1 MTPLACAATASV
13 AMIVFGVVV
22 CVVVIAFLR
31 FIERMPDADEPG
43 PPTGEEEGMG
53 TEGRRFG

>member
-1 MTPLACAATASV
+1 MTSACVSTASV

-31 FIERMPDADEPG
+31 FIERMPDADEPTTQ
-43 PPTGEEEGMG
+43 PGEEEGMG
-53 TEGRRFG
+53 TKGSRVG